1 MAWEGSCHCG
11 AIRFEV
17 DGNTPTEAV
26 ECNCSFCRRQG
37 RKWWFVPF
45 SQFRLLT
52 NANAVASYF
61 FGAHRIEHHHC
72 GVCGCGPYSEGT
84 HPHTGEKT
92 AAVNLRCVPAVDI
105 DALPVR
111 HIDGASF

>member
-1 MAWEGSCHCG
+1 MSLSGSCHCG

-17 DGNTPTEAV
+17 DAGPPAEVV
-26 ECNCSFCRRQG
+26 ECNCSLCRRMG
-37 RKWWFVPF
+37 RKWWFVPY

-52 NANAVASYF
+52 NENAVSSYW

-72 GVCGCGPYSEGT
+72 GVCGAGPYSEGT

-92 AAVNLRCVPAVDI
+92 AAINVRCI
-105 DALPVR
+105 EALDFESIPVR
-111 HIDGASF
+111 RIDGASL